1 MPQIALPHHLQLYPQ
16 HLLTC
21 SQHRRCIIQ
30 FNHREHVTNHWPQ
43 PHHCLPSTV
52 CRRTIRSRLP
62 FSKNELYTE
71 YLGCTNGARRRGRRC
86 TWRSG
91 RRAIECGNQCG
102 AAAVAEQSSAG
113 AAGARGGREGREQA
127 AMAEVGF
134 ARVSSAECWLWH
146 GLGPGLGFGCFIN
159 ATALPQH
166 KHY

>member
-1 MPQIALPHHLQLYPQ
+1 MTIMAHLGG
-16 HLLTC
+16 
-21 SQHRRCIIQ
+21 
-30 FNHREHVTNHWPQ
+30 
-43 PHHCLPSTV
+43 
-52 CRRTIRSRLP
+52 
-62 FSKNELYTE
+62 

-86 TWRSG
+86 TWRPG
-91 RRAIECGNQCG
+91 RRAIERGNQRE
-102 AAAVAEQSSAG
+102 AAAGAEQSSAG

-146 GLGPGLGFGCFIN
+146 GLGFGCFIN